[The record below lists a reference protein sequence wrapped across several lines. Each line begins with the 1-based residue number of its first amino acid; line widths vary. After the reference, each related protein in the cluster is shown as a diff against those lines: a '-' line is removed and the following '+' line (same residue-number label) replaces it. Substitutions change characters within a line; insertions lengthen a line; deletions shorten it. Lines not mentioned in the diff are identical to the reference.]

1 MRRKWLLILVVI
13 ASLLLSGCNTK
24 GNIEQVDADG
34 DVIMNMIEELTS
46 EPYKGRLTGSEEME
60 DVRDYIHQMF
70 RELSNNSK
78 RTLIDASQT
87 YTQYAR
93 LMSDAPEFELLSSE
107 GELLH
112 AFTYIEDFM
121 QLTSQGQRF
130 SGSLIGDIKIVENLD
145 DVEEVQKNT
154 VYIIKYPLLETWL
167 RKGLAVRLLE
177 SENLD
182 ALVVVQ
188 TDADR
193 DYFPVSP
200 YVHPSIDP
208 TIIEEGP
215 FVINVSEDSYQLLLE
230 AESEGYQLR
239 IQSSFYLVE
248 TEAQNILYVLEG
260 TTDEVLVIGAH
271 YDHVGDNMNGT
282 YNPGAMDNASGVAV
296 VYALAEALMEESIQL
311 EQTIVFALFDGEEAF
326 LYGSTYY
333 TENPIY
339 PLEQTSMIN
348 IDTVGSKYDVPLHI
362 ESVHYLTSQLQ
373 EEFVDLASKQGITYE
388 VGESH
393 HTDHGPFAEKGCDVV
408 NLIQPD
414 FDHGYHSPMDTMEH
428 LSKDELIMV
437 TELIIA
443 YLQSIQE

>member
-1 MRRKWLLILVVI
+1 MRRKWILILVVVTTLVL
-13 ASLLLSGCNTK
+13 AGCKPK
-24 GNIEQVDADG
+24 GDITQVDVDG
-34 DVIMNMIEELTS
+34 DVIMNMIEELAS

-60 DVRDYIHQMF
+60 DVRDYLHLMF

-78 RTLIDASQT
+78 GTLIDASQT

-93 LMSDAPEFELLSSE
+93 LMDDAPKLELLTLE
-107 GELLH
+107 GEVLH
-112 AFTYIEDFM
+112 SFTYMEDFM

-130 SGSLIGDIKIVENLD
+130 SGSLTGYVKIVENLE
-145 DVEEVQKNT
+145 DVEEVLKNT
-154 VYIIKYPLLETWL
+154 VYVIKDQLLETWL
-167 RKGLAVRLLE
+167 KEGLAIRFLE
-177 SENLD
+177 SEDLD

-188 TDADR
+188 TKTDR

-200 YVHPSIDP
+200 YVHPNIDP
-208 TIIEEGP
+208 SSIEEGP
-215 FVINVSEDSYQLLLE
+215 FVLNISEDSYQLLLNSE
-230 AESEGYQLR
+230 MEGYQLR
-239 IQSSFYLVE
+239 FQASFDLVE
-248 TEAQNILYVLEG
+248 TEAENILYVLEG

-271 YDHVGDNMNGT
+271 YDHVGDNMNGS
-282 YNPGAMDNASGVAV
+282 YNPGAMDNASGVGV
-296 VYALAEALMEESIQL
+296 VYALAEALMEENVQL

-362 ESVHYLTSQLQ
+362 ESAYYSTSQLQ
-373 EEFVDLASKQGITYE
+373 GDFVALATKQGIVHE
-388 VGESH
+388 VGESGL
-393 HTDHGPFAEKGCDVV
+393 TDHAPFADKGCDVV

-414 FDHGYHSPMDTMEH
+414 FDHGYHSPMDTIEH
-428 LSKDELIMV
+428 LSEDKLVLV
-437 TELIIA
+437 TELIID